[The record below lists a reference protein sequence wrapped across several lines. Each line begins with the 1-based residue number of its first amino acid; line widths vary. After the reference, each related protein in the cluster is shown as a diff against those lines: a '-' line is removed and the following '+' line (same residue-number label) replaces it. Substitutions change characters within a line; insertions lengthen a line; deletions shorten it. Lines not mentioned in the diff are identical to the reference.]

1 MLHESGTDGVGIRMN
16 RPRALSA
23 AVLAVALGAATTV
36 WMIPGQLDRDARR
49 VAAAPDQAGA
59 TYFLPSVQS
68 SGFNLLGHRGEGD
81 GMAGIEG
88 LGDSVIEL
96 QNLAAQPATVDVTLT
111 QFETTR
117 TLKRQLGARG
127 INVLALK
134 TESTVGLGGHTAR
147 IQSNTALGVLART
160 AWSTGAEAAYE
171 APEAARELILP
182 LMARNVLSHT
192 TSFFIQN
199 TSGGDEP
206 NKVKLNVFDDRD
218 GMLLREIIVELD
230 PYGVADYDPAFDPP
244 RFGDLPA
251 TAAGSFVGS
260 IRFTADQPVTVL
272 AYGDE
277 LDLNSRGAAAY
288 PGRPVAMASHSQ
300 YLPLVR
306 ANYLGDSWIGIASRE
321 SSPISV
327 KLTYRGAADS
337 PAGAGQTFE
346 QSFEIGKRGAA
357 FVDLGPRGR
366 GTRPAPGLPRGTQ
379 VNRGFYGSVTIEATG
394 RVLASVVQ
402 STYANLNSITST
414 TSAAYNAFGP
424 EDLGTRFG
432 VAKLR
437 YGAAASASK
446 SQIVVM
452 NPGGTAA
459 NVSITYNEQAQPV
472 AGPSAA
478 VPAGAMRVFAV
489 DAKGADKPATIS
501 SDSPVAVLVN
511 DTTITGAA
519 GWGNP
524 AHDSSIYWPA
534 RLGGGVTVTPTP
546 TGGAT
551 TPRPPSATPTAGT
564 PSPPPSNTPTR
575 TASPETGTATQTSP
589 TPSATPTDDG
599 IGRKVYL
606 PAGYRTWVLR

>member
-1 MLHESGTDGVGIRMN
+1 MLHEPRTDGSGIRTK
-16 RPRALSA
+16 RRGALPA
-23 AVLAVALGAATTV
+23 ALLAVALGAAAMAWV
-36 WMIPGQLDRDARR
+36 IPGPPDRASGR
-49 VAAAPDQAGA
+49 VAAAPDQTGA
-59 TYFLPSVQS
+59 SYFLPSVQS
-68 SGFNLLGHRGEGD
+68 SGFKPLANRGDGE

-96 QNLAAQPATVDVTLT
+96 QNLAAQAANVDVTLT
-111 QFETTR
+111 QFEKTS

-127 INVLALK
+127 VNALALK
-134 TESTVGLGGHTAR
+134 TEAAVAIGGHTAR
-147 IQSNTALGVLART
+147 IQSSTPLGILART
-160 AWSTGAEAAYE
+160 TWSTGAEAAYE
-171 APEAARELILP
+171 APEASRELILP

-199 TSGGDEP
+199 TSGGAEP
-206 NKVKLNVFDDRD
+206 NHVKLSLFDDRD
-218 GMLLREIIVELD
+218 GMLLREIIVDLD
-230 PYGVADYDPAFDPP
+230 AYGVADYDPAFDPP

-260 IRFTADQPVTVL
+260 IRFSADQPVTVL

-277 LDLNSRGAAAY
+277 LDLRSRGAAAY
-288 PGRPVAMASHSQ
+288 TARPVAMASYNQ

-321 SSPISV
+321 SSPITV
-327 KLTYRGAADS
+327 KLTYRGATDS
-337 PAGAGQTFE
+337 PSGAGQTFE
-346 QSFEIGKRGAA
+346 QSFEIGKRGSA

-366 GTRPAPGLPRGTQ
+366 GTRPAPGLPRGAQ
-379 VNRGFYGSVTIEATG
+379 LNRGFYGSVAIEATG

-402 STYANLNSITST
+402 STYPSLAAITST

-437 YGAAASASK
+437 YGTAADAPK

-452 NPGGTAA
+452 NPGASPA

-478 VPAGAMRVFAV
+478 IPAGAMRVFPV

-501 SDSPVAVLVN
+501 SDNPIAVLVN
-511 DTTITGAA
+511 DSTITGPA

-524 AHDSSIYWPA
+524 SHDSSIYWPA

-546 TGGAT
+546 IGIVT
-551 TPRPPSATPTAGT
+551 TPPPPSATRT
-564 PSPPPSNTPTR
+564 SPPPSVTPTR
-575 TASPETGTATQTSP
+575 TASAETPTATGTSP
-589 TPSATPTDDG
+589 TPSATPTSTGDG
-599 IGRKVYL
+599 KGLKVYL
-606 PAGYRTWVLR
+606 PAGYRAWVLR